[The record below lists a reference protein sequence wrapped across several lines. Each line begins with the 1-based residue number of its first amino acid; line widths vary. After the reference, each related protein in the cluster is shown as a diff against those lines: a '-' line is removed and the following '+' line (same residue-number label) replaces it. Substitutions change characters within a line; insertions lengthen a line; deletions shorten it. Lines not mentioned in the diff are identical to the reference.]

1 MMMAPLCLAALVAA
15 GAPAPPAPLNH
26 FYVVP
31 DGATFA
37 AIQATPF
44 LREQFGVY
52 EERTTVRTDISYT
65 GAYFYGTNSY
75 FEFLPPDA
83 TRRTG
88 EAGVAFGIEDEGGS
102 AALEQG
108 LSRALGRPL
117 RNFVVTRRLGDADL
131 PWFRMVGLESAP
143 GAPFSTWSM
152 EYDPAFLAR
161 WHGELPPA
169 SRAITRANV
178 LTRYA
183 ESLGQAKGR
192 DARWLRDVTGLVLG
206 LDAADRAAFESQ
218 LRAYGYRLETR
229 GAETIASGGAT
240 TFTLRPAVSGARGV
254 LEAVFAVKPGTPS
267 PAELKIGTSV
277 LAFAG
282 DGTARWRFAAP
293 PASLQATFIGNMA
306 FHVTDGETSLLTDFP
321 YQSGYSGYQRWDA
334 RRVPPTRNAL
344 CLITHN
350 HRDHFARELFEPMDA
365 RVLGPADVTRGF
377 EARTLAMAPRVAYR
391 ELVVEPIRTPHAN
404 LEHYSYVVS
413 WKGQRLF
420 FSGDT
425 EDPTA
430 LLAARDLDVAFVS
443 SWLLDRARNAGGRI
457 DARRVVVYH
466 QQDGED
472 VPEGFGRILLKQG
485 ETIQLLGASVSAR

>member
-1 MMMAPLCLAALVAA
+1 MLLPALILAAAA
-15 GAPAPPAPLNH
+15 SVPAPLNH

-31 DGATFA
+31 DAATFA

-44 LREQFGVY
+44 LREQLGVF
-52 EERTTVRTDISYT
+52 EERTTVRNDTSYT
-65 GAYFYGTNSY
+65 GAYFYGTNTY

-83 TRRTG
+83 TRHTG
-88 EAGVAFGIEDEGGS
+88 EAGVAFGIESEGGS
-102 AALEQG
+102 AALEPA
-108 LSRALGRPL
+108 LSKALGRPV
-117 RNFVVTRRLGDADL
+117 RNFVVTRRLGDADV

-152 EYDPAFLAR
+152 EYEPAFLAR

-169 SRAITRANV
+169 SRAITRSNV
-178 LTRYA
+178 LARYA
-183 ESLGQAKGR
+183 ESLNQAKGR

-206 LDAADRAAFESQ
+206 LDEAERTAFAAQ
-218 LRAYGYRLETR
+218 LGAYGYRLETK
-229 GAETIASGGAT
+229 GGETIARGGAV
-240 TFTLRPAVSGARGV
+240 TFTLRPAAPGARGV
-254 LEAVFAVKPGTPS
+254 LEAVFAVKPGLPS
-267 PAELKIGTSV
+267 PAEMKIGTSV
-277 LAFAG
+277 LSF
-282 DGTARWRFAAP
+282 DGKGAARWRFAAP
-293 PASLQATFIGNMA
+293 PVSLQATFIGNMS
-306 FHVTDGETSLLTDFP
+306 FHITDGETSLLTDFP

-334 RRVPPTRNAL
+334 SLVPPTRNAL

-350 HRDHFARELFEPMDA
+350 HRDHFARELFQPMDA
-365 RVLGPADVTRGF
+365 RVLGPADVSRGF
-377 EARTLAMAPRVAYR
+377 EARALAMAPKVAYR
-391 ELVVEPIRTPHAN
+391 DLAVEPIRTPHAN

-413 WKGQRLF
+413 WKGRRLF

-443 SWLLDRARNAGGRI
+443 PWLLARARNAGGRI

-472 VPEGFGRILLKQG
+472 VPEGFGRVLLKQG
-485 ETIQLLGASVSAR
+485 ETLSLP